1 MKNYYA
7 DKLSS
12 GRLKQVYEIAPL
24 RIRQYLETELNY
36 VLQKVSRDDIVLE
49 LGCGYGRI
57 FPELSLKVK
66 SVAGIDIAMNSLIL
80 GKELCSDFSNC
91 FFIQMDA
98 VKLAFLHHSFDKV
111 LCIQNGISAFHVNQK
126 ELILECVRITK
137 PGGTIFFSSYS
148 DKIWNDRLEW
158 FELQSEAGLLGE
170 IDYNKTGNGIIV
182 CKDGFTATT
191 MDAGHFNKLTSNIED
206 ITVITEEVDE
216 SSIFFNVH
224 CSK

>member
-12 GRLKQVYEIAPL
+12 GRLKQVYEIAPT
-24 RIRQYLETELNY
+24 RIKQYLEAELNY
-36 VLQKVSRDDIVLE
+36 VLQKVSKDDIVLE

-66 SVAGIDIAMNSLIL
+66 SVAGIDISMNSLML
-80 GKELCSDFSNC
+80 GKELCSHFSNC
-91 FFIQMDA
+91 CFIQMDA
-98 VKLAFLHHSFDKV
+98 VKLAFTNHSFDKV

-126 ELILECVRITK
+126 QLILECIRITK
-137 PGGTIFFSSYS
+137 PGGKVFFSSYS

-158 FELQSEAGLLGE
+158 FKLQSDAGFLGE
-170 IDYNKTGNGIIV
+170 IDYSKTGNGIIV

-191 MDAGHFNKLTSNIED
+191 MDAEHFHQLTSDINNIN
-206 ITVITEEVDE
+206 VISEEVDE

>member
-1 MKNYYA
+1 LM
-7 DKLSS
+7 
-12 GRLKQVYEIAPL
+12 
-24 RIRQYLETELNY
+24 
-36 VLQKVSRDDIVLE
+36 
-49 LGCGYGRI
+49 
-57 FPELSLKVK
+57 
-66 SVAGIDIAMNSLIL
+66 L

-91 FFIQMDA
+91 CFIQMNA
-98 VKLAFLHHSFDKV
+98 AKFAFPNHSFDKV

-137 PGGTIFFSSYS
+137 PGGAVFFSSYS

-158 FELQSEAGLLGE
+158 FKMQSNAGLLGE
-170 IDYNKTGNGIIV
+170 IDYSKTGNGIIV

-191 MDAGHFNKLTSNIED
+191 MDAEHFNKLTFNIED